1 MDFDDQLPIDP
12 DLDPAD
18 PSEPRATPSQIVPG
32 RLTARRARPD
42 VLGAIALGG
51 AIGTTLR
58 AALGRVFPVAAGHF
72 PTTTLMINLIGSAVL
87 GVLLVTLIELV
98 GPTRRL
104 RPFLVTGVLGGFTTF
119 STFMVE
125 TTQLGRHGHVGVAA
139 GYLVIATVG
148 GVAAALG
155 GIALGG
161 TIVHRVESSSPVE
174 TADDIG
180 GVR

>member
-1 MDFDDQLPIDP
+1 MDSDDQLPIDP
-12 DLDPAD
+12 DLDPND
-18 PSEPRATPSQIVPG
+18 PSEPRATPSPVVAG

-58 AALGRVFPVAAGHF
+58 AALGRLFPVAAGHF
-72 PTTTLMINLIGSAVL
+72 PTTTLAINLIGSAVL
-87 GVLLVTLIELV
+87 GVLLVVLIELV

-125 TTQLGRHGHVGVAA
+125 TVQLGRHGHSITAVTYVM
-139 GYLVIATVG
+139 IATVG

-155 GIALGG
+155 GIALGRM
-161 TIVHRVESSSPVE
+161 IVRRVESPSPVE
-174 TADDIG
+174 TADDVG